1 MLVVLHREHII
12 SLSIED
18 RRSDRGIAGNC
29 FDSDDGPVECPG
41 GSEALEQR
49 RDCLSLLKNSERH
62 RKTESF
68 ATCGHTVVGMLTI
81 LCPILSLLSCRL
93 HAFIAGSH
101 WWIKLDIRVSL
112 WIPGETQ

>member
-41 GSEALEQR
+41 GSEALE
-49 RDCLSLLKNSERH
+49 
-62 RKTESF
+62 
-68 ATCGHTVVGMLTI
+68 
-81 LCPILSLLSCRL
+81 
-93 HAFIAGSH
+93 
-101 WWIKLDIRVSL
+101 
-112 WIPGETQ
+112 